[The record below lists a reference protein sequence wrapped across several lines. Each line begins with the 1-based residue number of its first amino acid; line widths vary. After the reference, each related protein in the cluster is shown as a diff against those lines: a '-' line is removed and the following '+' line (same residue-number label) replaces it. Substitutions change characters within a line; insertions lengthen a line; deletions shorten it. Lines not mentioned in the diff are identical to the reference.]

1 MHPVRR
7 DGRTE
12 PRVLYWFRSPPYVKV
27 GRAAIDPE
35 AMRHLESEYPDISFD
50 WDKILRE
57 PPQQMPEALAV
68 RRREHREAREA
79 RRRRKRPD
87 EPAMSEGAGIAATPE
102 GGRDD
107 AAASRPEAPA
117 NDFPGIP
124 EEPVADT
131 PEWDEPPEA
140 PARLPQRA
148 HAHAPAIEAW
158 PASELLGVDGAARL
172 LNRFVVLMQRIE
184 RQPDGDAR
192 ERLRAEARA
201 LDPQSWG
208 DAETVRSALETY
220 EARYET
226 LRAQVGSGGRRRKRR
241 RRGGQQPSS
250 QPPAGD
256 GV

>member
-12 PRVLYWFRSPPYVKV
+12 PRVLYWFRTPPYVKV

-35 AMRHLESEYPDISFD
+35 AMRRLESEYPDISFD

-57 PPQQMPEALAV
+57 PPQQMPEALAA

-87 EPAMSEGAGIAATPE
+87 EPVMSEDAGTSAPTERGRPGTAT
-102 GGRDD
+102 
-107 AAASRPEAPA
+107 SRPEAPA
-117 NDFPGIP
+117 DDLPEIP
-124 EEPVADT
+124 EEPMADT

-140 PARLPQRA
+140 PAPVPP
-148 HAHAPAIEAW
+148 HAHAPAIETW

-201 LDPQSWG
+201 LDPQAWG
-208 DAETVRSALETY
+208 DAEAVRAALETY

-241 RRGGQQPSS
+241 RRGGQKPSS

-256 GV
+256 GL